1 MRQANGRTRVWR
13 ILGALTV
20 LCGGV
25 CADSTL
31 RSAIEAAQR
40 AERWKDVHFSS
51 GQLGDVR
58 ANDPCDFHRRL
69 RLLPSELLVESDR
82 IAFALPRIN
91 SSTLSCP
98 AARREITIT
107 RLGFSRG
114 SRKEPSLGGGG
125 GDMLSASVVGM
136 RSLLRR
142 KTVTLHFLSF
152 NYQEAGGDSASA
164 TFYLEGQDAA
174 SLLKSLS
181 RISKVPVEV
190 TASDAAAL
198 DGGVNVL
205 VSPDLAFR
213 P

>member
-1 MRQANGRTRVWR
+1 VRHANVRSRVFR

-25 CADSTL
+25 CADGTAKF
-31 RSAIEAAQR
+31 AIEAAQR

-51 GQLGDVR
+51 GQLGAER

-69 RLLPSELLVESDR
+69 RLLPSDLLVVSDR

-91 SSTLSCP
+91 SSILSCP
-98 AARREITIT
+98 AERREITIT
-107 RLGFSRG
+107 RLRYSRG

-125 GDMLSASVVGM
+125 GDILSAAVVGM
-136 RSLLRR
+136 QNLLRR
-142 KTVTLHFLSF
+142 KTTTLNFLSLD
-152 NYQEAGGDSASA
+152 YQEAGGDSASA
-164 TFYLEGQDAA
+164 TFYLEGQNAA

-190 TASDAAAL
+190 TAVDVAGL
-198 DGGVNVL
+198 DQGVVVL
-205 VSPDLAFR
+205 VDPDR
-213 P
+213 R

>member
-1 MRQANGRTRVWR
+1 MRHANVRSRVFR

-25 CADSTL
+25 CADGTAKF
-31 RSAIEAAQR
+31 AIEAAQR

-51 GQLGDVR
+51 GQLGAER

-69 RLLPSELLVESDR
+69 RLLPSDLLVVSDR

-91 SSTLSCP
+91 SSILSCP
-98 AARREITIT
+98 AERREITIT
-107 RLGFSRG
+107 RLRYSRG

-125 GDMLSASVVGM
+125 GDILSAAVVGM
-136 RSLLRR
+136 QNLLRR
-142 KTVTLHFLSF
+142 KTSTLNFLSLD
-152 NYQEAGGDSASA
+152 YQEAGGDSASA
-164 TFYLEGQDAA
+164 TFYLEGQNAA

-190 TASDAAAL
+190 TAVDVAGL
-198 DGGVNVL
+198 DQGVVVL
-205 VSPDLAFR
+205 VDPDR
-213 P
+213 R

>member
-1 MRQANGRTRVWR
+1 MRHANVRSRVFR

-25 CADSTL
+25 CADGTAKF
-31 RSAIEAAQR
+31 AIEAAQR

-51 GQLGDVR
+51 GQLGAER

-69 RLLPSELLVESDR
+69 RLLPSDLLVVSDR

-91 SSTLSCP
+91 SSILSCP
-98 AARREITIT
+98 AERREITIT
-107 RLGFSRG
+107 RLRYSRG

-125 GDMLSASVVGM
+125 GDILSAAVVGM
-136 RSLLRR
+136 QNLLRR
-142 KTVTLHFLSF
+142 KTSTLNFLSLD
-152 NYQEAGGDSASA
+152 YQEAGGDSASA
-164 TFYLEGQDAA
+164 TFYLEGQNAA

-190 TASDAAAL
+190 TAVDVAGL
-198 DGGVNVL
+198 DRGVVVL
-205 VSPDLAFR
+205 VDPDR
-213 P
+213 R